1 MELKLFC
8 IGNNFSHA
16 IILRVKCYCN
26 ISITFAQSYFMKVIL
41 DIKDSKVPFVMEL
54 LKSFSFIKTQPLS
67 EEKMQLISE
76 MREAVDNLKL
86 VKKGKLKA
94 RPARELL
101 DEL

>member
-1 MELKLFC
+1 
-8 IGNNFSHA
+8 
-16 IILRVKCYCN
+16 
-26 ISITFAQSYFMKVIL
+26 MKVIL

-76 MREAVDNLKL
+76 MREAVDNLRL

>member
-1 MELKLFC
+1 
-8 IGNNFSHA
+8 
-16 IILRVKCYCN
+16 
-26 ISITFAQSYFMKVIL
+26 MKVIL

-54 LKSFSFIKTQPLS
+54 LKSFSFIKAEPLS
-67 EEKMQLISE
+67 EEKMQLIGE
-76 MREAVDNLKL
+76 VKEAVNNLKL

>member
-1 MELKLFC
+1 
-8 IGNNFSHA
+8 
-16 IILRVKCYCN
+16 
-26 ISITFAQSYFMKVIL
+26 MKVIL

-54 LKSFSFIKTQPLS
+54 LKGFSFIKTQPLS
-67 EEKMQLISE
+67 EEKMRLISE
-76 MREAVDNLKL
+76 MKEAVDNLKL

>member
-1 MELKLFC
+1 
-8 IGNNFSHA
+8 
-16 IILRVKCYCN
+16 
-26 ISITFAQSYFMKVIL
+26 MKVIL